1 MTDRHGGPLA
11 QLTLWRVREIF
22 REPEAIFW
30 VFAFP
35 VLLSIALGIAFRS
48 HAPQAVSIGVQNGP
62 DAAELAAALDSTRGL
77 RVERL
82 DSAEARERLRTG
94 RVALVVIPGSP
105 IVLRY
110 DSTRD
115 ESHLARLRTM
125 DAIEAA
131 RGRRDVVAIGEE
143 KVTEKGSRYIDFLIP
158 GLIGLNIMGTGMWGL
173 GFGTVRM
180 RTHHLLKRLL
190 ASPMRKSHFLLA
202 QVFARLVFLP
212 LEVGA
217 VLLFGMLVFGVPMR
231 GSVLSL
237 IAIVLAGAMTFA
249 GLGLLT
255 ASRAK
260 TIEGVSGLMNVVM
273 VPMWIVSG
281 VFFSWSH
288 FPDSVQPIIRA
299 LPLTALNDALRAN
312 ILDGAALASS
322 AGLIGIVLAW
332 GVVSFAIALK
342 IFRWK

>member
-1 MTDRHGGPLA
+1 MRDRHGGPLA

-22 REPEAIFW
+22 REPEALFW

-48 HAPQAVSIGVQNGP
+48 RAPQALQVAVQEGP
-62 DAAELAAALDSTRGL
+62 GAAALVAALDSAQGL
-77 RVERL
+77 RAEAL
-82 DSAEARERLRTG
+82 DSVQAHEQLRTG
-94 RVALVVIPGSP
+94 RVALVVIPGTP
-105 IVLRY
+105 IVFRF

-115 ESHLARLRTM
+115 ESHLARLRAM
-125 DAIEAA
+125 NAIEAA
-131 RGRRDVVAIGEE
+131 SGRRDVVAITDV

-180 RTHHLLKRLL
+180 RTKNLLKRLL
-190 ASPMRKSHFLLA
+190 SSPMRKSHFLAA
-202 QVFARLVFLP
+202 QIFARLVFLP

-217 VLLFGMLVFGVPMR
+217 VLLFGVIVFGIPVR
-231 GSVLSL
+231 GSLISL
-237 IAIVLAGAMTFA
+237 AIIALLGAMSFA

-273 VPMWIVSG
+273 VPMWILSG

-288 FPDSVQPIIRA
+288 FPDAIQPLIRA

-312 ILDGAALASS
+312 LLDGASLTSMV
-322 AGLIGIVLAW
+322 GLLGIVAAW
-332 GVVSFAIALK
+332 GVVSFGVALK